1 MTTVAN
7 TIMMGMGLMGD
18 RSYPTQISHI
28 QLEAKLEGRCAILD
42 SKVEGA
48 LPFTT
53 GQELDDLVKFI
64 EEEHPL
70 FVGEGGGGGI
80 NHI

>member
-1 MTTVAN
+1 MV
-7 TIMMGMGLMGD
+7 GMVLMGD
-18 RSYPTQISHI
+18 RSYPNNISHI
-28 QLEAKLEGRCAILD
+28 QLEATLERRCAIFY

-48 LPFTT
+48 LAFTT
-53 GQELDDLVKFI
+53 GPELDDLVKFS